1 MPKLF
6 PFGRS
11 RPAAADFQQ
20 LLRPHVDFLH
30 RLAYRFTGAA
40 ADAEDLVQDTL
51 IKLLPHTNE
60 MRAVQ
65 QLRPW
70 LARVLY
76 RQFIDSLRRRGRSP
90 LDAAAADESDGDP
103 LAQLPAA
110 GDGPEDSFDHS
121 LRQEHLLHAL
131 GQLAPEQRAVL
142 TLHDVEGYRLEE
154 LEEVLET
161 PLGTLKSRLHRA
173 RARLRGLLSVEPFSP
188 RERVKG

>member
-6 PFGRS
+6 PFARS
-11 RPAAADFQQ
+11 RPAAPDFEH
-20 LLRPHVDFLH
+20 LLRPHVDFLY
-30 RLAYRFTGAA
+30 RLAYRFTGAT

-51 IKLLPHTNE
+51 IKLLPHTGE
-60 MRAVQ
+60 MQKVE

-76 RQFIDSLRRRGRSP
+76 RQFVDFVRRRGRSP
-90 LDAAAADESDGDP
+90 LRAVATDDGDGDP
-103 LAQLPAA
+103 LEQLPAA
-110 GDGPEDSFDHS
+110 DDDPEESFDRS
-121 LRQEHLLHAL
+121 LRHEHLIYAL
-131 GQLAPEQRAVL
+131 EQLAPEQRAVV

-173 RARLRGLLSVEPFSP
+173 RARLRRLLPAEPFSP
-188 RERVKG
+188 HERVKA